1 MTLAE
6 VTRALRQ
13 LRVSGMAA
21 TLEPRI
27 VEAQSGNW
35 APVDLISSLVQDELQ
50 RRYDRRFTSAS
61 GRSPNE
67 RRPDPPAL
75 GRVHRHEQ
83 RSPCP
88 ARGCRPSSSG

>member
-27 VEAQSGNW
+27 VRRSPITGRRS
-35 APVDLISSLVQDELQ
+35 ISSPRSSRTSCSD
-50 RRYDRRFTSAS
+50 DRIA
-61 GRSPNE
+61 
-67 RRPDPPAL
+67 
-75 GRVHRHEQ
+75 
-83 RSPCP
+83 
-88 ARGCRPSSSG
+88 SSSAA